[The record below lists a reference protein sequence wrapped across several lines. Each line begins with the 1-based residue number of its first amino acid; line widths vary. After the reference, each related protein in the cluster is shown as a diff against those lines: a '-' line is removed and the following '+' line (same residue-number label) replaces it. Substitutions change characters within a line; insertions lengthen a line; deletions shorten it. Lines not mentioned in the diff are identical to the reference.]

1 MRLALCQTRAM
12 DELGTFL
19 TQLPRPIGPIV
30 TGLLPIAAIV
40 GFVGA
45 FWAQHQGRTALM
57 LVALG
62 IGVLSLVGAVA
73 FLSVA
78 STL

>member
-1 MRLALCQTRAM
+1 M

-30 TGLLPIAAIV
+30 TGLLPVAAIA
-40 GFVGA
+40 GFAAA
-45 FWAQHQGRTALM
+45 FWAQHRRRTGLTIISVAVAVVC
-57 LVALG
+57 LVC
-62 IGVLSLVGAVA
+62 AVA

-78 STL
+78 SAP

>member
-1 MRLALCQTRAM
+1 V

-30 TGLLPIAAIV
+30 TGLLPVVSIA
-40 GFVGA
+40 GFAAA
-45 FWAQHQGRTALM
+45 FLAQHRRRTGLTIIS
-57 LVALG
+57 VAVA
-62 IGVLSLVGAVA
+62 VLSLVGAVA

-78 STL
+78 SAP

>member
-1 MRLALCQTRAM
+1 M

-30 TGLLPIAAIV
+30 TGLLPVAVIA
-40 GFVGA
+40 GFTVA
-45 FWAQHQGRTALM
+45 FWAQHRRRTGLTI
-57 LVALG
+57 LSVAV
-62 IGVLSLVGAVA
+62 GVLSLVSAVA

-78 STL
+78 SAP